1 MEKNVIVIGGSN
13 LDICAKSL
21 MEMVPN
27 DSNIGKVQFGVGGV
41 GRNIAEF
48 LALLGNNTSL
58 LTAVSDN
65 GFGRVITDNANQQ
78 GITLVCDPFPE
89 SLGFQTGVY
98 VYLVDDKGRF
108 VIGVNE
114 MDITELITPEL
125 VKKNINSL
133 YFAEDVIIEANLPVK
148 TIEYICS
155 LGFKV
160 FADCVSSVKCN
171 RLSGVIDKLYLLKS
185 NSYEAQVLT
194 GASVLEEQIKTFA
207 EKGLK
212 RGIITLDSNGAAC
225 FEVLENSKINIWKMA
240 SPKDGKLVDTSGCG
254 DAFLAGFTT
263 ALMRDK
269 DMKQA
274 LVFGQAAAAI
284 NARSI
289 SSVNRNEFSYYS
301 IKDYGLELMESI
313 EIEEKQI

>member
-13 LDICAKSL
+13 LDICAKSN
-21 MEMVPN
+21 MDMVPN

-48 LALLGNNTSL
+48 LALLGNDTSL

-78 GITLVCDPFPE
+78 GITLVCEPFPE

-98 VYLVDDKGRF
+98 VYLVDNKGRF

-133 YFAEDVIIEANLPVK
+133 YFAEDIIIEANLPLA

-155 LGFKV
+155 LGFKI

-171 RLSGVIDKLYLLKS
+171 RLANVLDKLYLLKS
-185 NSYEAQVLT
+185 NFSEAQVLT
-194 GASVLEEQIKTFA
+194 GSSDLEEQIKIFVR
-207 EKGLK
+207 KGLK
-212 RGIITLDSNGAAC
+212 RGIITLGANGASC
-225 FEVLENSKINIWKMA
+225 FEALENGKIRLWKMA
-240 SPKDGKLVDTSGCG
+240 SPKDNNLVDTSGCG
-254 DAFLAGFTT
+254 DAFLAGFAT

-284 NARSI
+284 NARSM

-301 IKDYGLELMESI
+301 IKDYGFELMESI